1 MSSKTLAVTVEAGRM
16 TGAVIESSI
25 GSLKIT
31 EVFDV
36 AVPAGE
42 TPRLPTSGPF
52 GPFDRVVATLA
63 SEAAAFRILDLPFH
77 DRRRVAQAVGPALE
91 EHVPF
96 SLDDGIL
103 VWDFIAAGGPATLA
117 TPAVAGSGSGGASVL
132 AAIAETARIEAA
144 RARLADLDV
153 EGAPERLLWFPSVI
167 LTAYRRA
174 VGQNASFTLI
184 DIGDGGAIVA
194 RIESASVTALRII
207 APCDDELLLRNIAWS
222 LATISRGDA
231 AGRTV
236 VGGRHGARLGP
247 ALSKRTGGL
256 AVEALPVSCPV
267 EGLGARDW
275 REVPGLVGLVLTA
288 SGDGLAPVLD
298 FESGAGSFLGVGTL
312 RELQEEARPLLRWG
326 AAALAM
332 AVLAIG
338 LDYVQLF
345 AERRTLAG
353 RAEQLYTS
361 AMPSGSGG
369 VGRKLKMEMRLRELS
384 GKAEAAAGGGAG
396 SPLALLAA
404 LSRDVPKSL
413 DIVIDQVEHAPP
425 SAKIA
430 GHAASFEAVT
440 KMQEA
445 LQKQGS
451 FARVEVKDVHAAVT
465 GGGVEFLL
473 ELTTSAAG
481 AGA

>member
-1 MSSKTLAVTVEAGRM
+1 MSSKTLAVTVEAGRL

-25 GSLKIT
+25 GSLKVT

-36 AVPAGE
+36 AVAAGE
-42 TPRLPTSGPF
+42 TPLLPTSGPF
-52 GPFDRVVATLA
+52 DRIVATLP
-63 SEAAAFRILDLPFH
+63 SEAAAFRILDLPFR

-96 SLDDGIL
+96 SLDDGVL
-103 VWDFIAAGGPATLA
+103 VWDFVAAGGMSVPAPAGGA
-117 TPAVAGSGSGGASVL
+117 TAGASVL
-132 AAIAETARIEAA
+132 AAIAETSRLEAA
-144 RARLADLDV
+144 GARLTGLGV
-153 EGAPERLLWFPSVI
+153 EGSPERLLWFPSVV

-174 VGQNASFTLI
+174 VGEDASFTLV

-194 RIESASVTALRII
+194 RIEGGSVTAMRIV
-207 APCDDELLLRNIAWS
+207 APCDDDLLLRNVTWS
-222 LATISRGDA
+222 LATVSRGGD

-247 ALSKRTGGL
+247 AIAKRVTGMV
-256 AVEALPVSCPV
+256 VEALPVSSPV
-267 EGLGARDW
+267 EGLGGRDW
-275 REVPGLVGLVLTA
+275 REIPALVGLVLAA

-298 FESGAGSFLGVGTL
+298 FEAGAGSFLGVGTL

-326 AAALAM
+326 AAALAL

-369 VGRKLKMEMRLRELS
+369 VGRKLKMEMRLRELT

-425 SAKIA
+425 SAKVA

-473 ELTTSAAG
+473 ELTTAASG